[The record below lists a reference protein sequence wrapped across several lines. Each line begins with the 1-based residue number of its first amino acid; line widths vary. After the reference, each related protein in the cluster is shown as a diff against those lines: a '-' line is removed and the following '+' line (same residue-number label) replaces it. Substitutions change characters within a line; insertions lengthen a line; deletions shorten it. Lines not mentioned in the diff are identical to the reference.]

1 MGMDF
6 YGFMPKTF
14 LGGSVNNFEWGKVF
28 GVVDMEDC
36 QSEGVFR
43 VDPKKLGKSKKMKQ
57 LHLGR
62 VIEFDR
68 DCSKCA
74 RHIKLQIGS
83 DIVFLDGKPFLLDV
97 PVQLFKG
104 VILSPLSF

>member
-1 MGMDF
+1 M
-6 YGFMPKTF
+6 
-14 LGGSVNNFEWGKVF
+14 NIFEWGKIF

-36 QSEGVFR
+36 QAEPVFR
-43 VDPKKLGKSKKMKQ
+43 VDPKKLGKPKVKGK

-62 VIEFDR
+62 IIEFDR

-83 DIVFLDGKPFLLDV
+83 DIVFLDGKPFLMDI
-97 PVQLFKG
+97 PIKIIEG
-104 VILSPLSF
+104 RILVECSLLNL